1 MKRAKRKWIALSCSV
16 AALIAGVNFSSFV
29 GKTTAETPLS
39 TGVSPLSTGEASV
52 ASEYVSA
59 AAGSSIVE
67 KVLGEKI
74 NNVNTDKYGRCGGR
88 SHMQGACV
96 DSDFKYMYFSY
107 TDVLAKV
114 EIATGELVASVV
126 GFDGHI
132 GCLDFYDGYVYASLP
147 TGTKSYIAVFDPD
160 QLTSVGM
167 NIKTMKNANAVRG
180 ILLDEPT
187 RRERD
192 AVDPNLFI
200 GQSGDAYGHYLG
212 NTSNDGV
219 TIGKWPGG
227 TDNELYLI
235 TTTGTLKRQGAPRY
249 DNMYTVVYFYKLSDI
264 WKTEGNT
271 WTRPFSNERAL
282 APEIEDGEALSTAK
296 IMYVF
301 HGNMNYS
308 IQNIE
313 YEWDTGDLSAYCY
326 ESIDGFS
333 ESMFVID
340 GSVEPTYKTLELG
353 QNNEMPSKV
362 DSMYAKWLAE
372 AYATDANRNGKIEED
387 EYLKG
392 YVASLK
398 CICGDEHSHSAE
410 HVGEEK
416 WGYTGIKKADQSI
429 CSLPPPGNS
438 SAAMMWIGSPS
449 NEENVDYFFACL
461 GSTDVRLYKRTTLDG
476 RMTFELV
483 NF

>member
-1 MKRAKRKWIALSCSV
+1 MKRVKPKLTALACST
-16 AALIAGVNFSSFV
+16 AALIAGVNFSSFS
-29 GKTTAETPLS
+29 GKAIAPSSANTLS
-39 TGVSPLSTGEASV
+39 TEQTSTGATGD
-52 ASEYVSA
+52 YTIA
-59 AAGSSIVE
+59 AAGNSIVE
-67 KVLGEKI
+67 KVLSEKI

-96 DSDFKYMYFSY
+96 DSEFKYMYFSY

-114 EIATGELVASVV
+114 EISTGKLVATVV

-132 GCLDFYDGYVYASLP
+132 GCLDYYDGYVYASLP
-147 TGTKSYIAVFDPD
+147 TGTKSYLAIFDPEK
-160 QLTSVGM
+160 LTSVGM
-167 NIKTMKNANAVRG
+167 NIKTMTNDDAVAG
-180 ILLDEPT
+180 VLLDEPT
-187 RRERD
+187 KRERD

-227 TDNELYLI
+227 NDDELYLI

-249 DNMYTVVYFYKLSDI
+249 DNMYTAIYFYKLSDI
-264 WKTEGNT
+264 WQEEGNP
-271 WTRPFSNERAL
+271 WKRPFSNARAL
-282 APEIEDGEALSTAK
+282 EENIEEGEALSAAK

-362 DSMYAKWLAE
+362 DRTYAKWLAE
-372 AYATDANRNGKIEED
+372 AYATDANKNGRIEEN

-398 CICGDEHSHSAE
+398 CICGNEHRHSAE
-410 HVGEEK
+410 YVGDEK
-416 WGYTGIKKADQSI
+416 WGYTGLKKADQPI
-429 CSLPPPGNS
+429 CSLPPPGNA
-438 SAAMMWIGSPS
+438 SAAMMWIGSPANDTS
-449 NEENVDYFFACL
+449 VDYFFACL
-461 GSTDVRLYKRTTLDG
+461 GATEVRLYKRSVLNTG
-476 RMTFELV
+476 MTFELV